1 MVQKY
6 GKLIY
11 GWDYSKDLIKPLLE
25 KLGNEWVDTSYGN
38 DVSMSIGWHG
48 YKNHYLTLYLPNAN
62 VNEPIEENYSTFN
75 LLYTDECNGTIESS
89 PYSKLNIASLEDAIQ
104 ECIKQSK
111 LIKEKFFNDKNH
123 I

>member
-75 LLYTDECNGTIESS
+75 LLYSDDFDSNIESS
-89 PYSKLNIASLEDAIQ
+89 PYSKLNIASLEEAIQ

-111 LIKEKFFNDKNH
+111 LIKEKF
-123 I
+123 